1 MSETNNTQ
9 ERGLRKTRIGVVVS
23 DKMDKTV
30 TIQIK
35 TRVRHP
41 LYGKIMNQTSKSRFM
56 TKTMSAA
63 SAIPSADGNS
73 SAVPRQALAPGRN
86 HREGQVIPLSCK
98 EEKPYDSAA
107 NPA

>member
-41 LYGKIMNQTSKSRFM
+41 LYGKIMNQTSKLKVHDENNECGVGDTIRGWKLVRCPTTSAGAWSKSSRR
-56 TKTMSAA
+56 
-63 SAIPSADGNS
+63 PS
-73 SAVPRQALAPGRN
+73 
-86 HREGQVIPLSCK
+86 
-98 EEKPYDSAA
+98 
-107 NPA
+107 NPAVM

>member
-1 MSETNNTQ
+1 MSETNNTK

-41 LYGKIMNQTSKSRFM
+41 LYGKIMNQTSKLKVHDENNECGVGDTIRVM
-56 TKTMSAA
+56 ET
-63 SAIPSADGNS
+63 
-73 SAVPRQALAPGRN
+73 R
-86 HREGQVIPLSCK
+86 PLSHDK
-98 EEKPYDSAA
+98 RWAGLSGVTVPSVMSSW
-107 NPA
+107 PASRPRPPVAP

>member
-41 LYGKIMNQTSKSRFM
+41 LYGKIMNQTSKLKVHDETNECGVGDTIRVM
-56 TKTMSAA
+56 ET
-63 SAIPSADGNS
+63 
-73 SAVPRQALAPGRN
+73 R
-86 HREGQVIPLSCK
+86 PLSHDK
-98 EEKPYDSAA
+98 RWRLVEIIEKAK
-107 NPA
+107 